1 MTLQNDK
8 EIIIS
13 VAGSRKAMVW
23 KPHKMMWSDFINKIS
38 QPVVSTE
45 TLREYKA
52 MKKLEQDELKD
63 VGGYVG
69 GTLNGNRRKN
79 DCLTGRYLITLDADN
94 IPPGGTEDVVKRV
107 EGLGCAYLIYSTRK
121 HEGAAPRLRIVFPA
135 DRVVTPDEYE
145 PIARKMAGLIGI
157 QMFDPTTF
165 ENTRMMY
172 FSSRCVDGEWV
183 FCYEDKPFVSAD
195 GVLDMYGDWTNAA
208 EWPEVPGAEKR
219 IQQGIKKLGDP
230 REKNGI
236 IGAFCR
242 VYDIPAAIST
252 FLADVYGD
260 CGNGRYTYMA
270 GSTAAGAVLYDDG
283 QYLYSNHG
291 TDPAR
296 GRSCNAFDLV
306 RIHRFGHL
314 DEEAAADTPVNR
326 LPSYKAMCEFAG
338 QDRAVKHEHLLCAF
352 PELNSGSDDV
362 AWVDQLETNTKGA
375 ITKTANNIQIILE
388 HDPRISAKFQYD
400 RFSGRIYTEG
410 GLPWNQEVKRRDLT
424 DADLAGL
431 RVFLETEYK
440 ITGKEKIQDAFDTF
454 LQMKAVHVVRDYLN
468 GIVWDGIPRL
478 DQAFIDY
485 LGAEDTAY
493 TRSVTRKLFCAGV
506 ARVFDPGIKYDY
518 LVVLIG
524 PQGLGKSTF
533 IRIMGID
540 WYSDSLKITDMKDKT
555 AAEKLQGMW
564 VLELSEMDGFSKT
577 ETTVIKSFLA
587 MVEDMFRPAFG
598 RLTVRRPRQCVM
610 VGTSNQRDFLTDET
624 GNRRFW
630 PVDCKVIEPSKSVF
644 KELNLEIG
652 QIWAEAV
659 ARWKA
664 GESLYMD
671 AEMEMIAEMQQAEHK
686 QEDPR
691 QGVILEFLERPI
703 PANWYSLDED
713 QRRNYLG
720 GAYAGTYSGEMVKRS
735 QICAA
740 EIWVE
745 CFHKQLA
752 DMKQRDT
759 REINAILGNMPG
771 WKTVRLYF
779 GANYGRQR
787 GYERSVPQKM

>member
-1 MTLQNDK
+1 MTFENNK
-8 EIIIS
+8 EIILS

-23 KPHKMMWSDFINKIS
+23 KPQKMMWSDFVNRVS
-38 QPVVSTE
+38 QVVVSAE
-45 TLREYKA
+45 TLQEYKA
-52 MKKLEQDELKD
+52 MKKAQQDELKD
-63 VGGYVG
+63 VGGFVG
-69 GTLNGNRRKN
+69 GTLKGNRRKS
-79 DCLTGRYLITLDADN
+79 DCLMERYLITLDADN
-94 IPPGGTEDVVKRV
+94 IAPGGTEDVIKRV
-107 EGLGCAYLIYSTRK
+107 SGLGCAYLIYSTRK
-121 HEGAAPRLRIVFPA
+121 HESAAPRLRIVVPT
-135 DRVVTPDEYE
+135 DRTMTAEEYE
-145 PIARKMAGLIGI
+145 PAARKLAELIGI
-157 QMFDPTTF
+157 GMFDPTTF
-165 ENTRMMY
+165 ESTRMMFY
-172 FSSRCVDGEWV
+172 ASMCSGAERV
-183 FCYEDKPFVSAD
+183 FCYEDKPFLSVD
-195 GVLDMYGDWTNAA
+195 GILAMYGDWKNVA
-208 EWPEVPGAEKR
+208 EWPEVPGAQGK
-219 IQQGIKKLGDP
+219 IQQGIKRLGDP
-230 REKNGI
+230 REKPEV

-242 VYDIPAAIST
+242 VYDIPAAIEK
-252 FLADVYGD
+252 FLPDIYID
-260 CGNGRYTYMA
+260 CGNGRYTYAA
-270 GSTAAGAVLYDDG
+270 GSTSGGAVLYDDG

-314 DEEAAADTPVNR
+314 DEESAADTPVNR
-326 LPSYKAMCEFAG
+326 LPSYKAMREMAL
-338 QDRAVKHEHLLCAF
+338 QDEAVKHEHLICVF
-352 PELNSGSDDV
+352 PELSDSSDSA
-362 AWVDQLETNTKGA
+362 AWVDQLETNTRGA

-388 HDPRISAKFQYD
+388 HDPRIREKFQYD
-400 RFSGRIYTEG
+400 RFADRIYTKG
-410 GLPWNQEVKRRDLT
+410 GLPWNQETKQRDLT

-440 ITGKEKIQDAFDTF
+440 ITGKEKIQDAFETF

-468 GIVWDGIPRL
+468 SLVWDGVPRL
-478 DQAFIDY
+478 DRALIDY
-485 LGAEDTAY
+485 LGAEDTPY

-506 ARVFDPGIKYDY
+506 ARILAPGIKYDY

-540 WYSDSLKITDMKDKT
+540 WYTDSLKITDMKDKT

-577 ETTVIKSFLA
+577 ETTVIKSFLT

-598 RLTVRRPRQCVM
+598 RLTVRRPRECIM
-610 VGTSNQRDFLTDET
+610 IGTSNQRDFLTDET

-630 PVDCKVIEPSKSVF
+630 PLDCKVTEPQKSVF
-644 KELNLEIG
+644 KELKSEIG

-659 ARWKA
+659 IRWKS
-664 GESLYMD
+664 GESLYMS
-671 AEMEMIAEMQQAEHK
+671 AEMEAMAAAQQAEHK

-691 QGVILEFLERPI
+691 KGVIEEFLKRPI
-703 PANWYSLDED
+703 PTNWYSLNVD
-713 QRRNYLG
+713 QRFLYDER
-720 GAYAGTYSGEMVKRS
+720 TYTGETMERP

-771 WKTVRLYF
+771 WKAERVRF
-779 GANYGRQR
+779 GAQYGLQR
-787 GYERSVPQKM
+787 GYIRSVP